1 MERKFYNT
9 LLEWKN
15 NDIETPLMVVGARQ
29 IGKTYII
36 NEFCKKEFKDYIY
49 INLMEKQSIVNIFEE
64 KIDFETKV
72 KKLELELNKKIDGDK

>member
-9 LLEWKN
+9 LLDWKKN
-15 NDIETPLMVVGARQ
+15 SIKTPLMIVGARQ

-49 INLMEKQSIVNIFEE
+49 INLMEKQTRIRNFNKLFKSI
-64 KIDFETKV
+64 
-72 KKLELELNKKIDGDK
+72 L